1 MAIHC
6 ALHHRTV
13 YRYDRPVTLGPQ
25 VVRLRPAPHN
35 RTPILSY
42 SLKIGPQPHFL
53 NWQQDP
59 QGNFQARIVFPK
71 PVKFFDITVDLTADL
86 TSINPFDFFLD
97 EHARTVPFEYDEWL
111 TNELAPFRRLPAG
124 EPGPLLKALVEESR
138 PKPEEVTIDFLVRVN
153 QLLEKKIDYLIRME
167 PGVQAP
173 EETLE
178 KGSGS
183 CRDSAWLLVHV
194 LRRLGFAAR
203 FVSGYL
209 IQLKPDIKALDGPT
223 GTDVDFTDLH
233 AWADVY
239 LPGAG
244 WVGMDPT
251 SGLMAGEG
259 HIPLAATPDPPS
271 AAPMT
276 GYVMTEDVET
286 EFEFDMKV
294 ERVHETAR
302 VTAPYTEEEWEAIDT
317 LGKAVEARLESA
329 DVRLTMGGEPTFVS
343 IDDMEGDEW
352 NTAAMGPMKRGLA
365 DELLHRL
372 KNRFAP
378 GAFLH
383 HGQGK
388 WYPGEQLPRW
398 AFSCHWRRDG
408 IPAWEDP
415 SLIADEKED
424 YGHTCKE
431 SGEFINRLAKK
442 LGVGGK
448 HIQAGYEDAW
458 YYLWRERRLPANVDP
473 FDSKL
478 DDKIERE
485 RLARV
490 FERKLDSEVGHVLP
504 LSRGNSESGWVSGP
518 WFFRPE
524 RLYLIPGDSP
534 MGFRLPL
541 ESLPWTEE
549 DLGWMTTPVD
559 PTVSRDPFPRRR
571 MQGLWTEP
579 GRAFAADTPVIREQP
594 RDGSGDERIGTGRDR
609 KGDAKGAPGY
619 QGSLPIPEWFGES
632 MDGLVRTA
640 LCVEPREGKLNIFMP
655 PLRAAE
661 DYLEL
666 VAAIEDTASEL
677 GTPVMLEGYLPPRDP
692 RLNHISV
699 TPDPGVIEVNIHPA
713 ENWEQLKGVTRGIY
727 EDARLTRLGTEKFR
741 VDGTH
746 TGTGGGN
753 HIVVGGSTPSDSPFL
768 RRPDLLRS
776 LVAYWHNHPSL
787 SYLFS
792 GAFIGP
798 TSQAPRVD
806 EARNDSVYELDLAF
820 RQLPKRDQAGGNPPW
835 LVDRVLRNLLVD
847 LTGNTHRA
855 EFCIDKLYSPE
866 GGAGRLGLLEMRGF
880 EMPPHA
886 DMSLAQQLLVRA
898 SIARFWEDPY
908 LADPVRWGTGL
919 HDRFLLPHFIWDDFT
934 DVLDD
939 FNRGGFAFDPAWFE
953 PHFEFR
959 FPELGS
965 VAPSGVK
972 LEVRQ
977 AIEPWNVLG
986 EEQTNSGTARY
997 VDSSVERVQ
1006 VLLQNLTDPRHVL
1019 SCNGRKVPLHPT
1031 GRNGEYVAGVRYRA
1045 WSPPSA
1051 MHPTIPVN
1059 SPLTFDLVDVW
1070 NERSIG
1076 GCEYHVAHPGGR
1088 SYEDFPV
1095 NSYAAESRRR
1105 TRFVPFGH
1113 TPGRV
1118 APPTE
1123 VRSLEFP
1130 LTLDL
1135 QMPVRYAP

>member
-1 MAIHC
+1 MQKRALLFSAMAIHC
-6 ALHHRTV
+6 ALHHHTA

-25 VVRLRPAPHN
+25 IVRLRPAPHN

-42 SLKIGPQPHFL
+42 SLKIEPEPHFL

-59 QGNFQARIVFPK
+59 QGNFQARIVFPE
-71 PVKFFDITVDLTADL
+71 PVKYFDITVDLTADL

-97 EHARTVPFEYDEWL
+97 EHAQEVPFDYDEWL
-111 TNELAPFRRLPAG
+111 TNELAPFRRVPAEG
-124 EPGPLLKALVEESR
+124 PGPLLRKLVTESQ
-138 PKPEEVTIDFLVRVN
+138 PKPGEKTIDFLVRVN
-153 QLLEKKIDYLIRME
+153 QLLEKKVDYLIRME

-178 KGSGS
+178 KASGS
-183 CRDSAWLLVHV
+183 CRDSAWLMVH
-194 LRRLGFAAR
+194 LMRRLGFAAR

-209 IQLKPDIKALDGPT
+209 IQLKPDVKSLDGPS

-276 GYVMTEDVET
+276 GYVMTEDFET

-302 VTAPYTEEEWEAIDT
+302 VTAPYTEEEWEAIDR
-317 LGKAVEARLESA
+317 LGQKVEEKLNAA

-343 IDDMEGDEW
+343 IDDMDGDEW

-372 KNRFAP
+372 KRRFAP
-378 GAFLH
+378 GGFLH

-398 AFSCHWRRDG
+398 AFSCIWRRDG
-408 IPAWEDP
+408 VPAWEDDA
-415 SLIADEKED
+415 LIADEKED
-424 YGHTCKE
+424 YGHSTAE
-431 SGEFINRLAKK
+431 SAEFLRRLSEK
-442 LGVGGK
+442 LGVGDE
-448 HIQAGYEDAW
+448 HLIPAFEDAW
-458 YYLWRERRLPANVDP
+458 YYLWRERRLPGNVDP

-478 DDKIERE
+478 DDKVERA
-485 RLARV
+485 RLAKV

-504 LSRGNSESGWVSGP
+504 LCRGKSESGWVSGP

-524 RLYLIPGDSP
+524 RLYLIPGDSA

-541 ESLPWTEE
+541 DSLPWTDE
-549 DLGWMTTPVD
+549 DLGWMTTPLD
-559 PTVSRDPFPRRR
+559 PTVARDPFPMRR
-571 MQGLWTEP
+571 MRGIWAPQEQSE
-579 GRAFAADTPVIREQP
+579 AVIREQM
-594 RDGSGDERIGTGRDR
+594 RDGADGKIRGKGQQRVDRISVPLESDFGPPMENGR
-609 KGDAKGAPGY
+609 
-619 QGSLPIPEWFGES
+619 L
-632 MDGLVRTA
+632 RTA
-640 LCVEPREGKLNIFMP
+640 LCIEPRGGNLNIFMP
-655 PLRAAE
+655 PLRQAE
-661 DYLEL
+661 HYLEL
-666 VAAIEDTASEL
+666 VSAIEDTAAEM
-677 GTPVMLEGYLPPRDP
+677 GTPVMLEGYLPPRDS
-692 RLNHISV
+692 RLNNISV
-699 TPDPGVIEVNIHPA
+699 TPDPGVIEVNIHPT
-713 ENWEQLKGVTRGIY
+713 ESWDQLKGVTRDLY
-727 EDARLTRLGTEKFR
+727 EEARLTRLGTEKFR

-753 HIVVGGSTPSDSPFL
+753 HIVVGGATPMDSPFL

-776 LVAYWHNHPSL
+776 LVGYWHNHPSL

-806 EARNDSVYELDLAF
+806 EARNDSVYELELAF
-820 RQLPKRDQAGGNPPW
+820 RQLPTREQADSCPPW
-835 LVDRVLRNLLVD
+835 LVDRVMRNLLVD

-855 EFCIDKLYSPE
+855 EFCIDKLYSPD
-866 GGAGRLGLLEMRGF
+866 GSTGRLGLVEMRGF

-898 SIARFWEDPY
+898 SIARFWDRPY
-908 LADPVRWGTGL
+908 EKEPVRWGTGL
-919 HDRFLLPHFIWDDFT
+919 HDRFLLPHFIWEDFV
-934 DVLDD
+934 DVLED
-939 FNRGGFAFDPAWFE
+939 FQRDGYGFDPAWFE

-959 FPELGS
+959 FPEIGS
-965 VAPSGVK
+965 VSPAGVK
-972 LEVRQ
+972 MEIRQ

-986 EEQTNSGTARY
+986 EEQSSGGTSRY

-1006 VLLQNLTDPRHVL
+1006 VLLQNLTDPRHVI

-1051 MHPTIPVN
+1051 LHPTIPVS
-1059 SPLTFDLVDVW
+1059 SPLTFDMLDTW
-1070 NERSIG
+1070 NERSVG
-1076 GCEYHVAHPGGR
+1076 GCEYFVSHPGGR

-1105 TRFVPFGH
+1105 TRFIPFGH

-1123 VRSLEFP
+1123 TRSAEFP

-1135 QMPVRYAP
+1135 QMPVRFGQ